1 MSNFPSQPAPLSLL
15 QVFRRFP
22 ATARPLIA
30 YHEALMRGPSDL
42 SVGDRELIAAY
53 VSGLNACGY
62 CHGVHA
68 ATAEAFGVAPQ
79 VLSALLEDLA
89 TAPVDPKLRPILAFA
104 GRLTREP
111 SRIRPRDVEA
121 VYAAGWSEAAL
132 HDAVS
137 VCALFN
143 MMNRLVD
150 GLGVSA
156 EAGYLAMSGAR
167 LHDGG
172 YAGLLPLL
180 GRPPPAE
187 A

>member
-1 MSNFPSQPAPLSLL
+1 MSHLPSHPAPLSLL
-15 QVFRRFP
+15 QVFQRFP

-68 ATAEAFGVAPQ
+68 ATAAAFGLDAGL
-79 VLSALLEDLA
+79 LSAVLDDLE
-89 TAPVDPKLRPILAFA
+89 TAPVAERLRPLLRYV
-104 GRLTREP
+104 GKLTREP
-111 SRIRPRDVEA
+111 ARIAETDANA
-121 VYAAGWSEAAL
+121 VYAAGWTEAAL

-150 GLGVSA
+150 GLGVSGDP
-156 EAGYLAMSGAR
+156 GYLAMSGKR
-167 LHDGG
+167 LRDGG

-180 GRPPPAE
+180 GDGE
-187 A
+187 AGQT

>member
-15 QVFRRFP
+15 EVFRRFP

-42 SVGDRELIAAY
+42 SIGERELIAAY
-53 VSGLNACGY
+53 VSALNACGY

-79 VLSALLEDLA
+79 VLSALLEDPA
-89 TAPVDPKLRPILAFA
+89 TAPVDAKLRPILAFA
-104 GRLTREP
+104 GLLTREP
-111 SRIRPRDVEA
+111 SRIRPQDVEA

-180 GRPPPAE
+180 GAAPSAE

>member
-1 MSNFPSQPAPLSLL
+1 MSNLPSQPAPLSLL
-15 QVFRRFP
+15 EVFRRFP

-30 YHEALMRGPSDL
+30 YHEALMRGPSEL
-42 SVGDRELIAAY
+42 SVSERELIAAY
-53 VSGLNACGY
+53 VSGLNACSY

-68 ATAEAFGVAPQ
+68 STAEAFGVPPAT
-79 VLSALLEDLA
+79 LSAALEDLE
-89 TAPVDPKLRPILAFA
+89 TAPVDGKLRPILAFA

-111 SRIRPRDVEA
+111 SRVRPQDVDA

-156 EAGYLAMSGAR
+156 EAGYLAMSGVR

-180 GRPPPAE
+180 GPEPPTGA
-187 A
+187 